1 MTGKTAKVYVM
12 ACLLVFAVSLC
23 LLMYQS
29 GKNNVQAGEAAQ
41 LSYETGMGQ
50 ENYLQYDEMLEKN
63 TLLMQLP
70 DGVTQQDM
78 ELQSDC
84 MTQKVVIG
92 LKKEIDGTLLD
103 RRYFQEHPI
112 LQNISCMDN
121 EIKVEQDKIF
131 ITFTLNQPQEAS
143 AQLRRETAG
152 TEAEI
157 RLQTPAALY
166 DRIVV
171 LDAGHGGND
180 AGETAIV
187 QDTSLQEKDITLAA
201 VKKAGELLS
210 AEGIQVYYTREDDS
224 SRSMEERVDFANAL
238 QADMLISVHVTSV
251 EDTTVYGIQTE
262 YNAQYFIPDFSSA
275 DLAYLLLTEVAESTN
290 EKALDI
296 IPGQDDNV
304 VIRDAMIPVA
314 QLDMG
319 FLSNQQERKLLQKDA
334 YTEKVAQG
342 ICKAVLLAY
351 KEMGK

>member
-1 MTGKTAKVYVM
+1 MTGKTAKAYVT

-29 GKNNVQAGEAAQ
+29 GKNGIQAGKTAQQ
-41 LSYETGMGQ
+41 LSETGTGQ
-50 ENYLQYDEMLEKN
+50 ENYLQYDEALEENTML
-63 TLLMQLP
+63 LQLP
-70 DGVTQQDM
+70 DGVTQQDI

-84 MTQKVVIG
+84 MTRKVTLC
-92 LKKEIDGTLLD
+92 LKKEIGGIQLDGQ
-103 RRYFQEHPI
+103 YFQEHPI
-112 LQNISCMDN
+112 LQNISCMGS
-121 EIKVEQDKIF
+121 EIKEESDKILF
-131 ITFTLNQPQEAS
+131 TFAINQPQEGS
-143 AQLRRETAG
+143 MQLRRETTG

-157 RLQTPAALY
+157 RLQTPTALY

-180 AGETAIV
+180 VGETAVV
-187 QDTSLQEKDITLAA
+187 QDTSLQEKDITLAT
-201 VKKAGELLS
+201 VRKAGQLLS
-210 AEGIQVYYTREDDS
+210 AQGIRVYYTREDDS

-238 QADMLISVHVTSV
+238 QVDMLVSVHVTSA

-275 DLAYLLLTEVAESTN
+275 DLAYLLLTKVAEATN

-296 IPGQDDNV
+296 IPGQDDNA
-304 VIRDAMIPVA
+304 VIQNAMIPVA

-319 FLSNQQERKLLQKDA
+319 FLSNQQERKLLQKEA

-342 ICKAVLLAY
+342 ICDAVLLAY